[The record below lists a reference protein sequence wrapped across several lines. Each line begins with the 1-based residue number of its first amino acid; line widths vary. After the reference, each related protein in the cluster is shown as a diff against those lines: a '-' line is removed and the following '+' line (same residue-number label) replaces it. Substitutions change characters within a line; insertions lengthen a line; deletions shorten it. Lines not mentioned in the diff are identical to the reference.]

1 MQNPSKLNALMVIR
15 SDLEPDGQ
23 SAVSYRNFLLLQI
36 PALTSPACPPIIR
49 PCLAPMPYAASRA
62 TLPPTA
68 TFISTTSLKGIVRNG
83 TAVSVA
89 SLHTWSLP
97 TGAPCSLSK
106 SSLCDRHW
114 TPGPSRTA
122 ARFRAAKN
130 MPSPRC
136 AFFRLSM
143 KVPSRPHRRA
153 SQPGKWSSTNPTLKS
168 CSDNWASNSDRRE
181 RLSSTEL
188 ILSQR
193 RQVRCTEGGRSNL
206 VQDGQTSENLL
217 STDLLTG
224 HTLRVS
230 IRINAQK

>member
-1 MQNPSKLNALMVIR
+1 MQNTSKLNALMVIR

-49 PCLAPMPYAASRA
+49 PCLAPMAYAASRA

-122 ARFRAAKN
+122 ARFRAARN
-130 MPSPRC
+130 TPSPKC
-136 AFFRLSM
+136 AFFRRSM

-168 CSDNWASNSDRRE
+168 CSDNWASNSVRRE
-181 RLSSTEL
+181 LLSTTEL

-193 RQVRCTEGGRSNL
+193 RQDRCTEVGRSNL
-206 VQDGQTSENLL
+206 AQERRTAQILL
-217 STDLLTG
+217 SAEFPHLR
-224 HTLRVS
+224 TLR
-230 IRINAQK
+230 